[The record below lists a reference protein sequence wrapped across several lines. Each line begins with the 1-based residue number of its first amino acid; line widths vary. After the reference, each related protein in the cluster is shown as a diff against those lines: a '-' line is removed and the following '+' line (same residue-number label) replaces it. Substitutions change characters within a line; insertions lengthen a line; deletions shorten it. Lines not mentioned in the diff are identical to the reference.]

1 MIIMAEKKSYSM
13 AFDKGALVIFT
24 RTDTLDDKGSVLK
37 TTRDETR
44 INAVQILKLFEGVKA

>member
-1 MIIMAEKKSYSM
+1 MAEKKSYSM

-37 TTRDETR
+37 TTRNETR
-44 INAVQILKLFEGVKA
+44 IHADQILKLFEGVKA

>member
-24 RTDTLDDKGSVLK
+24 RTDTLDDKGIVK
-37 TTRDETR
+37 TTRNETR
-44 INAVQILKLFEGVKA
+44 IHADQILKIFEGVKA

>member
-1 MIIMAEKKSYSM
+1 
-13 AFDKGALVIFT
+13 
-24 RTDTLDDKGSVLK
+24 VLK